1 MDSPKPTGRI
11 GEILTRCGFVKPE
24 QLEPALELARR
35 ENLRLGEALVRL
47 GILDEDR
54 LTWALGIQFELSY
67 VDLSEDMIDWPLL
80 LSLPLERLRELQLLP
95 MALVDGAIH
104 AVIADP
110 LKTGL
115 ASALEEL
122 FRHQRVVVQLASAAA
137 IETMLDSA
145 ARKKALGLLSA
156 TGTADLSA
164 DTFLAQ
170 ALQALASGGV
180 DRVVVAP
187 DPGGQCAYRVV
198 SASEEGMQEGA
209 LTEEEA
215 ACFFRE
221 MSGDTGGAVLF
232 HEVVS
237 ALWPMSAKG
246 AGRAIR
252 GTALSGPLGRVGLL
266 EAIPLHPPK
275 LSCCRLRIFTGA
287 DPTIIKSAIFC
298 EVPRM
303 SAAGGAEVPPEPS
316 EPPETSTPAPPP
328 PTALECRVDWVAR
341 EWLQVEVGDAA
352 GRILA
357 CRRLLAGLRPR
368 RMLLEIESLEEL
380 ARIPAESFGDTQT
393 TLFVIAR
400 RPLVIAGIEEV
411 LSGASCH
418 EIPERPEAARQT
430 LRTLLEEE

>member
-47 GILDEDR
+47 GFLDEDR
-54 LTWALGIQFELSY
+54 LTWALGVQFELSY

-110 LKTGL
+110 LKAGL

-122 FRHQRVVVQLASAAA
+122 FRHKNVVVQLASAAA

-145 ARKKALGLLSA
+145 ARKKALGLTSA
-156 TGTADLSA
+156 TRQADSSSK
-164 DTFLAQ
+164 TFLAQ
-170 ALQALASGGV
+170 ALEAMASGGV

-187 DPGGQCAYRVV
+187 DPGGECAYRVV

-209 LTEEEA
+209 LLEEEA

-221 MSGDTGGAVLF
+221 MSGDTGGAGLF

-303 SAAGGAEVPPEPS
+303 SAAGRAEAQPESSEPS
-316 EPPETSTPAPPP
+316 APPPP

-368 RMLLEIESLEEL
+368 WMLLEIESLEEL
-380 ARIPAESFGDTQT
+380 ARIPTESFGDTQT

-400 RPLVIAGIEEV
+400 RPLVGAGIEEI
-411 LSGASCH
+411 LPETLYH
-418 EIPERPEAARQT
+418 EIPRQPEAALRT